1 MKPFKT
7 FRQQLRILRDRGLLI
22 EDGSK
27 AMRVLEREGYYALIN
42 GYKDLFLELDAN
54 NKPLIPDQYKV
65 GSTFDEICQLYTFDR
80 NVRNLILEYILIFE
94 SSIKAKV
101 SYRFSEKYKED
112 HAYLVMK
119 NYSRDPAHLKDVL
132 SLISTISS
140 TISKKGNSKNNPVK
154 HYLDNHD
161 GVPLW
166 VLVNY
171 LSIGNMNYFYKCLT
185 NSLQN
190 TIALDFANNY
200 NRDYQSTFHITPEMI
215 MSVLKVS
222 NFFRNVC
229 AHEERLY
236 SFKVHNPPRNV
247 QLGNL
252 LNIPPPLLKNG
263 RLFTLVAFLKVVLPK
278 KNHKEL
284 VLNLDKLFNEYQNEF
299 SSVSFNDILDKMG
312 FPQNWRTYFQ

>member
-7 FRQQLRILRDRGLLI
+7 FRQQLKILRDRGLLI
-22 EDGSK
+22 SDGSK

-54 NKPLIPDQYKV
+54 DKPLIPDQYKA
-65 GSTFDEICQLYTFDR
+65 GSTFDEICQLYSFDR
-80 NVRNLILEYILIFE
+80 GLRNIILEYILIFE

-101 SYRFSEKYKED
+101 SYRFSEKYKEP

-140 TISKKGNSKNNPVK
+140 TISKKGNSKNNPIK

-171 LSIGNMNYFYKCLT
+171 LTIGNMNYFYKCLT

-190 TIALDFANNY
+190 TIALDFATNY
-200 NRDYQSTFHITPEMI
+200 NRDYQSTEHITPEMI
-215 MSVLKVS
+215 MNVLKVS

-236 SFKVHNPPRNV
+236 SFKVHHPPKNR
-247 QLGNL
+247 QFSSI
-252 LNIPPPLLKNG
+252 LNIPASHLSDGK
-263 RLFTLVAFLKVVLPK
+263 LFTLVALLKIVLPK
-278 KNHKEL
+278 NEHKQLVIEL
-284 VLNLDKLFNEYQNEF
+284 GNLINDYQGKF
-299 SSVSFNDILDKMG
+299 GSVSFNDILDSMG

>member
-7 FRQQLRILRDRGLLI
+7 FRQQLKILRDRGLLI
-22 EDGSK
+22 PDGSK

-42 GYKDLFLELDAN
+42 GYKDLFLELDSN
-54 NKPLIPDQYKV
+54 DKPLIPDQYKV
-65 GSTFDEICQLYTFDR
+65 GSTFDEICQLYSFDR
-80 NVRNLILEYILIFE
+80 SVRNLILEYILIFE

-101 SYRFSEKYKED
+101 SYRFSEKYKEP

-171 LSIGNMNYFYKCLT
+171 LTIGNMNYFYKCLT

-190 TIALDFANNY
+190 TIAQDFAINY
-200 NRDYQSTFHITPEMI
+200 NRDYQSTEHITPEMI
-215 MSVLKVS
+215 MNVLKIS

-236 SFKVHNPPRNV
+236 SYKVQNPPKNRQFSSV
-247 QLGNL
+247 
-252 LNIPPPLLKNG
+252 LNIPAEHLRDGK
-263 RLFTLVAFLKVVLPK
+263 LFTLVSFLKIVLPK
-278 KNHKEL
+278 NEHKQLVIEL
-284 VLNLDKLFNEYQNEF
+284 NKLINDYQGKF
-299 SSVSFNDILDKMG
+299 VSVSFNDILENMG
-312 FPQNWRTYFQ
+312 FPRNWRTYFQ